1 MFIGAYVARR
11 YYRAELDKYKTTLI
25 QAQLK
30 AAAYKTAAKRKDKLH
45 TGINGEDISNW
56 SPDEPQLP

>member
-11 YYRAELDKYKTTLI
+11 FYRIELDQYKTTLI

-30 AAAYKTAAKRKDKLH
+30 AAAYKTAAKRHVAVKDLVVETKK
-45 TGINGEDISNW
+45 EW
-56 SPDEPQLP
+56 SPDEPTLP